1 MHVAKCMSLLQD
13 EDINN
18 EVVRLGSLVKLQADQ
33 IILSQRQHTCPLN
46 N

>member
-1 MHVAKCMSLLQD
+1 MSLLQD

-18 EVVRLGSLVKLQADQ
+18 EVVGLRSLVKLQADQ
-33 IILSQRQHTCPLN
+33 IILSQWKHVCPLN

>member
-1 MHVAKCMSLLQD
+1 MSLLQD

-18 EVVRLGSLVKLQADQ
+18 EVVRLRSLVKLQADQ
-33 IILSQRQHTCPLN
+33 IILSQRQHVCPLN